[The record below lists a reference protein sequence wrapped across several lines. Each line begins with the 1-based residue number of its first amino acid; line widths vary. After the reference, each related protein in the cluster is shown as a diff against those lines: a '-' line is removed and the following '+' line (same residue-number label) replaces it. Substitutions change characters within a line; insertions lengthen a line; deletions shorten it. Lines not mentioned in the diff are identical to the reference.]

1 MTGRDIYESSVQ
13 ALSFQ
18 IDRDKVRTAIALTSR
33 RVRIDQWA
41 SVCTVVFL
49 LATGVQ
55 YVLWEADNES
65 RVDYKLKNWE
75 HDEVRQAT

>member
-1 MTGRDIYESSVQ
+1 M
-13 ALSFQ
+13 
-18 IDRDKVRTAIALTSR
+18 
-33 RVRIDQWA
+33 WA